1 MWRYVVRC
9 LAQTLPVLLGVSV
22 LAFTIMHVVPG
33 DPVRLIAGPDAPEE
47 VVTRIRTELGLDRS
61 LHVQYLSFLGWA
73 LQGDQGRSLCSQAP
87 VVDDILAR
95 FPATL
100 ELTTVSMVV
109 AILVGIPLGVVPAV
123 RRSTWIDYLAM
134 GTSLSALSMPIV
146 WLAIVAIWLFSLH
159 LGWFPV
165 SGRGGAVW
173 EWDGF
178 RHIALPALT
187 LATTSV
193 AIIGRLTRSGMLDVL
208 SLNYA
213 VTARAKGVSPLGV
226 VAKHALTNALI
237 PVVTVV
243 GLQYGFLLGGAVVT
257 ETIFAWP
264 GIGRL
269 AMTAILQR
277 DHPVVQGCVLLVAVL
292 FVLINLTVDLL
303 YGWLDPRI
311 RYE

>member
-1 MWRYVVRC
+1 
-9 LAQTLPVLLGVSV
+9 
-22 LAFTIMHVVPG
+22 
-33 DPVRLIAGPDAPEE
+33 
-47 VVTRIRTELGLDRS
+47 
-61 LHVQYLSFLGWA
+61 
-73 LQGDQGRSLCSQAP
+73 
-87 VVDDILAR
+87 VVDDIAAR

-109 AILVGIPLGVVPAV
+109 AVLIGVPLGVVSAV

-134 GTSLSALSMPIV
+134 GTSLSALSMPIF

-165 SGRGGAVW
+165 SGRAGPVW
-173 EWDGF
+173 EWEGL

-193 AIIGRLTRSGMLDVL
+193 AIIGRLTRGGMLEVL
-208 SLNYA
+208 GRDYV

-226 VAKHALTNALI
+226 VGKHALTNALI

-277 DHPVVQGCVLLVAVL
+277 DYPVVQGCVLLVAVI
-292 FVLINLTVDLL
+292 FVLINLGVDLL

-311 RYE
+311 RYQ